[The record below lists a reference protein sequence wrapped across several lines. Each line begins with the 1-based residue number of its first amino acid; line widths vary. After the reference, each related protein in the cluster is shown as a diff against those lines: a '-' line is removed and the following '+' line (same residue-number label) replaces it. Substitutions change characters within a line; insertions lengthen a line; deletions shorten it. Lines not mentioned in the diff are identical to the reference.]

1 MAMIRDIDEKDFAE
15 IVASGT
21 VLVDFWAP
29 WCSYCKVIG
38 AVLEQC
44 AVSAP
49 AEAVIAKVNV
59 DDIEG
64 AKDYCFTV
72 EEVKETDLVGNEV
85 VAAIMDNTSPKHANA
100 DCELNGD
107 IVNVGGNDVKG
118 FAIINQFMLIC
129 LQQNLC
135 QSLVEVLKTK
145 IKYDNNGVGK
155 VMSAIDL
162 EMKRY
167 IKNGYISLNKYLY
180 IYTI

>member
-1 MAMIRDIDEKDFAE
+1 
-15 IVASGT
+15 
-21 VLVDFWAP
+21 
-29 WCSYCKVIG
+29 
-38 AVLEQC
+38 
-44 AVSAP
+44 
-49 AEAVIAKVNV
+49 
-59 DDIEG
+59 
-64 AKDYCFTV
+64 
-72 EEVKETDLVGNEV
+72 
-85 VAAIMDNTSPKHANA
+85 MDNTSPKHANA

-107 IVNVGGNDVKG
+107 VVNVGGNDVKG

-167 IKNGYISLNKYLY
+167 IKNGYISLNKYWLGSDLIWDNQVIIKKNQLLSNGY
-180 IYTI
+180 KVTMEGFTGLNIVNHTLPKIFVLLADQQMIRKIVIEGIVF